1 MGRGCNPAPKKEGEE
16 QVRRIV
22 ILLGVA
28 MVMLVVAAGVA
39 VAVTKQCGDN
49 LPCRGTE
56 NDDELHEREG
66 NNTRD
71 RILGLDGEDLLD
83 ANNYTSDRD
92 VLEGGPRGDRL
103 LSNDGDGADA
113 ARGGRGSDRCIVDGG
128 DNTSSCNVN
137 IEAAGVTPAGFN

>member
-1 MGRGCNPAPKKEGEE
+1 M
-16 QVRRIV
+16 RRIV

-39 VAVTKQCGDN
+39 VAVTKQCNDI
-49 LPCRGTE
+49 PCRGTE
-56 NDDELHEREG
+56 RDDELHERQG